1 MEEPQKPASDAL
13 PSGTVV
19 LAGRLRRELAVA
31 CGLLLR
37 FPVPFL
43 DATAKSGGDSAQDDP
58 DESDGLRRRAHRVFP
73 LAGFLIGA
81 ILAVVWAIAW
91 SLSHNPWLA
100 SAFCVAASVFLTG
113 ALHEDGL
120 ADSADLLGV
129 PPPREAEK
137 IQAVLDDPHH
147 GTYGVAALVLSL
159 VLRVVL
165 LATFAS
171 GIVSA
176 FVLLLIS
183 ETLSRAAAGLA
194 LCHGSATEEAGQDKA
209 ADEAADKTASL
220 AADKTTSLAAG
231 WRPKNEEA
239 APEFVLLL
247 AVVLVF
253 LVSFAGGGGLRVA
266 VSALVFA
273 ALLGG
278 AVWHGLRRL
287 HSPGVFGQAAGQATG
302 QATEEAGAGDKTP
315 ALAGD
320 GLGALQQAV
329 LIASL
334 FGAAIAL

>member
-19 LAGRLRRELAVA
+19 LAERLRRELAVA

-194 LCHGSATEEAGQDKA
+194 LCHGSATEEAGQD
-209 ADEAADKTASL
+209 EAADKTA
-220 AADKTTSLAAG
+220 SLAAG

-253 LVSFAGGGGLRVA
+253 LVSFVGGGGLRVA